1 MIGLF
6 MRDNGKVIGAVVG
19 VLALIAFC
27 ALAWF
32 NLMEKTPVA
41 RKTANPDSDEH
52 FMLAASTLLRQ
63 HGYGVRIVDTLDDID
78 RKSPPPGTL
87 MILGTGGLMPLAE
100 ARDLLAWVKRG
111 NTLVARPRVMNDA
124 ETAAYQK
131 AVIAKARADADGDD
145 DDDGD
150 EGDEGDDNAA
160 EDDGD
165 GEDANG
171 TAADSDAADDA
182 ASENA
187 AGAPVTV
194 ALTPQTVPL
203 ADIAPEETDPLGAY
217 LGVRLYPEIHG
228 CFGGKCST
236 DQDADAKRAETEAK
250 AKAKQSQAKTKA
262 ATKPERARP
271 PLYLG
276 MPDGGHWLEVRNAVF
291 RLGET
296 GKQAMPY
303 WGDQLGQAV
312 RVYDTGK
319 GRIIMQA
326 SNFYG
331 NKWLREHDHA
341 ELLLGLVALNTS
353 TKHVTIVRNLMLPK
367 WYVLFWEHY
376 RLALISV
383 ACFLLL
389 LLWAAVRRFGPLLP
403 MPEGERRSLME
414 HIDASG
420 AWLWKAEGGRL
431 QLLEA
436 ARHDTLALIARR
448 APKLSRLPPGPM
460 ASALAALVDLP
471 ESHVI
476 EALHSDAA
484 PQVLLFTRQIRTL
497 QTLRN
502 HYER

>member
-1 MIGLF
+1 MTGPFI
-6 MRDNGKVIGAVVG
+6 RDNGKVIGAVVG
-19 VLALIAFC
+19 VLAVIGLC
-27 ALAWF
+27 VLAWF
-32 NLMEKTPVA
+32 TLMEKTPFA

-63 HGYGVRIVDTLDDID
+63 HGYGVRIVDTLDEID

-124 ETAAYQK
+124 ETATYQK

-145 DDDGD
+145 DG
-150 EGDEGDDNAA
+150 A

-165 GEDANG
+165 GEDAKG

-182 ASENA
+182 ASEN
-187 AGAPVTV
+187 GAPVTV
-194 ALTPQTVPL
+194 VLAPQTVPL

-250 AKAKQSQAKTKA
+250 AEAKQKKAKTKA

-291 RLGET
+291 RLGDA

-341 ELLLGLVALNTS
+341 ELLLGLVALNAS
-353 TKHVTIVRNLMLPK
+353 AKQVTIVRNLVLPK

-420 AWLWKAEGGRL
+420 AWLWKAEGGSL

-476 EALHSDAA
+476 EALHSDTA
-484 PQVLLFTRQIRTL
+484 PHIQLFTRQIRTL

>member
-6 MRDNGKVIGAVVG
+6 IRDNGKVIGAMVG

-87 MILGTGGLMPLAE
+87 MILSTGGLMPLAE
-100 ARDLLAWVKRG
+100 AKDFLAWVKRG

-131 AVIAKARADADGDD
+131 AVIANARADADGDD
-145 DDDGD
+145 GDDD
-150 EGDEGDDNAA
+150 AA
-160 EDDGD
+160 EDNED
-165 GEDANG
+165 GEDAEG
-171 TAADSDAADDA
+171 TAADSDAADD
-182 ASENA
+182 
-187 AGAPVTV
+187 GAPETV
-194 ALTPQTVPL
+194 VLTPQTVPL

-236 DQDADAKRAETEAK
+236 DQEADAKRAE
-250 AKAKQSQAKTKA
+250 AKAKQRKAKTKA

-271 PLYLG
+271 PLFLG

-291 RLGET
+291 RLGDS

-341 ELLLGLVALNTS
+341 ELLLGLVALNAS
-353 TKHVTIVRNLMLPK
+353 AKHVTIVRNLVLPK

-420 AWLWKAEGGRL
+420 AWLWNAEGGRL

-436 ARHDTLALIARR
+436 ARRDTLALIERR

-476 EALHSDAA
+476 EALHSDTA
-484 PQVLLFTRQIRTL
+484 PHLQLFTRQIRTL